1 MRKSL
6 SAAALA
12 LAAALTGCHYATP
25 DTLPSTVPAGETPPD
40 NATRTTSAE
49 TATVT
54 LQTMVV
60 EVKKSPDVSW
70 ETLLPEWHAGK
81 DIAVLQDDGKAIYQ
95 RLAAGGLAV
104 IKYSNSSITPNMTAL
119 PLLYR
124 DCSDTTGS
132 ARSCS
137 SMGLVLRP
145 GFKHMEGPLSL
156 MLDLHMQDPQN
167 SFSIRQFLS
176 MQPGQTVLAGRAREE
191 NTLQVV
197 LITPHIQSPLYKPRT
212 DGVL

>member
-6 SAAALA
+6 SVAALA
-12 LAAALTGCHYATP
+12 LAAALTGCHYAMP
-25 DTLPSTVPAGETPPD
+25 DTSPSTVPAGEPPSD
-40 NATRTTSAE
+40 SATRKMPVDTD
-49 TATVT
+49 TVT

-70 ETLLPEWHAGK
+70 KTLLPEWHAEK
-81 DIAVLQDDGKAIYQ
+81 DIAVLQGDGKAIYQ
-95 RLAAGGLAV
+95 RLAAGGQAV
-104 IKYSNSSITPNMTAL
+104 IKYSNSSVTPNMTAL
-119 PLLYR
+119 PLVYR

-145 GFKHMEGPLSL
+145 GFKHTEGPLSL
-156 MLDLHMQDPQN
+156 MLDLHMQDVT
-167 SFSIRQFLS
+167 IRQFVS
-176 MQPGQTVLAGRAREE
+176 MQPGQTVLAGRALEE

-197 LITPHIQSPLYKPRT
+197 LITPHIHSPLNGAKP
-212 DGVL
+212 